1 MCTNVPKAP
10 GEVLKIP
17 TLAPATVTCEPCS
30 LPLHTRIGEKIPTL
44 GPKAKTAARALQW
57 DGGTVATWGQDLRGA
72 WPQVQGVS
80 RDGKKINSR
89 PQQSQ
94 EVSGGLKKQHIYTYI
109 YNMYIYNVYI
119 HTYIYI

>member
-109 YNMYIYNVYI
+109 YI
-119 HTYIYI
+119 